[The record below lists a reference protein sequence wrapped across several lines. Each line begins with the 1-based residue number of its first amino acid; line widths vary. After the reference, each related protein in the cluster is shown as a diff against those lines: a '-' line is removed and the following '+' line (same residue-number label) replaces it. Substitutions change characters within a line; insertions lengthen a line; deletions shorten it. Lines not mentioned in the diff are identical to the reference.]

1 MKKQRA
7 FGFAIIFL
15 ILAALICLQV
25 RTWKSFDWS
34 RFSQQV
40 VGMNW
45 WLVVAGAGMIYVADA
60 IRAVRWAIFLRPV
73 CKVNA
78 AELVAPQF
86 IGFTGLALLGRPGE
100 LMRPYIIARKLSLTF
115 SSQLAVWT
123 VERIFDAGAVAIILT
138 LSLLFSDTLR
148 NLPFG
153 TIHIRN
159 HAFPITAGS
168 WGFLLMVLVAM
179 LVVIAAIIRYRSV
192 QIAGWVERRVG
203 ARFPHLAHK
212 VSHKVLAFGE
222 GLNTIHD
229 LRSFAA
235 LTFLSMA
242 IWMLCSVAYYMV
254 THAYLSPQ
262 LQSLSFGKAVLLMS
276 ASLAGG
282 VLQLP
287 VVGGGSQLAT
297 ISVLVNVFN
306 VVTDP
311 ATCQSAHNCPELAT
325 SCGIMLWLVTFM
337 AVSPIGLALAHR
349 EHLSLR
355 KLEEESHPAEE
366 VG

>member
-7 FGFAIIFL
+7 IGFVVVFL
-15 ILAALICLQV
+15 ILAGLIFLQV
-25 RTWKSFDWS
+25 RTWKSFDWGK
-34 RFSQQV
+34 FSQQV
-40 VGMNW
+40 VGLKW
-45 WLVVAGAGMIYVADA
+45 WLVLAGAGMIYLADA
-60 IRAVRWAIFLRPV
+60 IRAVRWAIFLKPV
-73 CKVNA
+73 CKVNPVQ
-78 AELVAPQF
+78 LVAPQF

-123 VERIFDAGAVAIILT
+123 VERIFDAGAVAMILT
-138 LSLLFSDTLR
+138 LSLIFSDTLR

-153 TIHIRN
+153 TIHIR
-159 HAFPITAGS
+159 HHPIPITAGS
-168 WGFLLMVLVAM
+168 WAIVLMGLVGM
-179 LVVIAAIIRYRSV
+179 LVIIAAIIRYRSV
-192 QIAGWVERRVG
+192 ELAGWFERRLG
-203 ARFPHLAHK
+203 ARFPHVAHK
-212 VSHKVLAFGE
+212 ASHKILAFGE

-229 LRSFAA
+229 LRSFAS
-235 LTFLSMA
+235 LSLLSIV
-242 IWMLCSVAYYMV
+242 IWLLCGAAYYLV
-254 THAYLSPQ
+254 THAYASPQ

-311 ATCQSAHNCPELAT
+311 ATCQYAHNCPELAT
-325 SCGIMLWLVTFM
+325 SCGIMLWLITFM
-337 AVSPIGLALAHR
+337 AVSPIGIALAHR

-355 KLEEESHPAEE
+355 KLEEESQPAEE
-366 VG
+366 VV